1 MKGIPQT
8 TKIRQA
14 QCLVQ
19 GLQTADSHRKSGQSG
34 TSLPWCNKHPV
45 PTIINDRKVRAQRHL
60 QKSASP
66 TQGLQNVVLALEC
79 GLSEGVS
86 GSQSPSPSR
95 MPQHTRRK
103 AFHRKRATK
112 HSDVSCK
119 DYEPQILHR
128 ESGLSGTSLLWCDK
142 DIAVGQSAHTKTLFQ
157 KHARPTQGLQT
168 VVPALEACV
177 FKSFSGSQSPPSA
190 ATPRHTSDGRNST
203 DNEIPAHRESRA
215 KPTRRRFGTGS
226 PTCQEPCCCRATSI
240 THVIRNCAHKEKHR
254 NRQHAQRQYARLEYR
269 HWNVAF
275 PKFIRHAQNRQDQRQ
290 WIKRDQRRRGARKQ
304 ERFMQG
310 LRTAVFARK
319 VRPLG
324 GIVDSQSLSIQH
336 RQPTRKTATKNGT
349 NACCGP
355 ASSPQN
361 GKPRDDSS
369 STRTASRS
377 PGTSGTSLQLPRTV
391 DHPFDSHTRNP
402 ENSNEKGECWLW
414 SSERVIGHQMKC
426 PVMIPPAQGQR
437 AAVQAPAERSI
448 WTIPSGAEHATRKT
462 AATRDTIVAAMDDSA
477 APQWNTERR
486 LIQYK
491 DSEPQS
497 RHHLS
502 LFQKSLG
509 SHPRKPGNQQQH
521 EIRLLRRFG
530 RWTIPCFHSI
540 PFDRT
545 TVRTYLG
552 ATTPRRVTT

>member
-1 MKGIPQT
+1 M
-8 TKIRQA
+8 
-14 QCLVQ
+14 Q
-19 GLQTADSHRKSGQSG
+19 GLQTA
-34 TSLPWCNKHPV
+34 
-45 PTIINDRKVRAQRHL
+45 
-60 QKSASP
+60 
-66 TQGLQNVVLALEC
+66 
-79 GLSEGVS
+79 
-86 GSQSPSPSR
+86 
-95 MPQHTRRK
+95 
-103 AFHRKRATK
+103 
-112 HSDVSCK
+112 
-119 DYEPQILHR
+119 
-128 ESGLSGTSLLWCDK
+128 
-142 DIAVGQSAHTKTLFQ
+142 
-157 KHARPTQGLQT
+157 
-168 VVPALEACV
+168 
-177 FKSFSGSQSPPSA
+177 
-190 ATPRHTSDGRNST
+190 
-203 DNEIPAHRESRA
+203 
-215 KPTRRRFGTGS
+215 
-226 PTCQEPCCCRATSI
+226 
-240 THVIRNCAHKEKHR
+240 VI
-254 NRQHAQRQYARLEYR
+254 
-269 HWNVAF
+269 
-275 PKFIRHAQNRQDQRQ
+275 
-290 WIKRDQRRRGARKQ
+290 
-304 ERFMQG
+304 
-310 LRTAVFARK
+310 ARK
-319 VRPLG
+319 VRPVG
-324 GIVDSQSLSIQH
+324 GNRRPANPLPSTSTAG
-336 RQPTRKTATKNGT
+336 QPEKGNENCV
-349 NACCGP
+349 NAGYGP

-377 PGTSGTSLQLPRTV
+377 PGTSGTSQSTIPSG
-391 DHPFDSHTRNP
+391 SHTRNP

-552 ATTPRRVTT
+552 AMTPRRVTT

>member
-103 AFHRKRATK
+103 AFHRQRATR
-112 HSDVSCK
+112 SSNVSRK
-119 DYEPQILHR
+119 VYEPQTMHR
-128 ESGLSGTSLLWCDK
+128 KSGLSGTSLLWCDK

-254 NRQHAQRQYARLEYR
+254 NRQHAQRKYARLEYR

-275 PKFIRHAQNRQDQRQ
+275 PKISP
-290 WIKRDQRRRGARKQ
+290 ART
-304 ERFMQG
+304 E
-310 LRTAVFARK
+310 
-319 VRPLG
+319 P
-324 GIVDSQSLSIQH
+324 
-336 RQPTRKTATKNGT
+336 
-349 NACCGP
+349 
-355 ASSPQN
+355 
-361 GKPRDDSS
+361 SS
-369 STRTASRS
+369 STAMDKKGSKTTRRPKARTFYARTTNRSLCTESSSSRRNRRQS
-377 PGTSGTSLQLPRTV
+377 I
-391 DHPFDSHTRNP
+391 PFNPAPPANP
-402 ENSNEKGECWLW
+402 ENGNEERHECVLR
-414 SSERVIGHQMKC
+414 SSEQ
-426 PVMIPPAQGQR
+426 PPKWK
-437 AAVQAPAERSI
+437 AA
-448 WTIPSGAEHATRKT
+448 
-462 AATRDTIVAAMDDSA
+462 
-477 APQWNTERR
+477 
-486 LIQYK
+486 
-491 DSEPQS
+491 
-497 RHHLS
+497 
-502 LFQKSLG
+502 
-509 SHPRKPGNQQQH
+509 
-521 EIRLLRRFG
+521 
-530 RWTIPCFHSI
+530 
-540 PFDRT
+540 
-545 TVRTYLG
+545 
-552 ATTPRRVTT
+552 